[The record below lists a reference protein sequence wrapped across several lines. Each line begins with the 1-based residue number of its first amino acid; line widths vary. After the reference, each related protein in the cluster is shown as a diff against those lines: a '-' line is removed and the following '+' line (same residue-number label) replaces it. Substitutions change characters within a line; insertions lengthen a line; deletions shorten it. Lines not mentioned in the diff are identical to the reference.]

1 MPIRIVGL
9 PILVAFCVALFPAV
23 AAAQS
28 GTAVVRV
35 VSQSPGG
42 GSFQFTGTPSGSV
55 AAGAS
60 LSAPSLAPGSY
71 TTTQSAA
78 AEQLV
83 GIACDDMGSGTPSVG
98 DVATRSATFH
108 IDAGETVTCTFTYA
122 GPDAEDRS
130 GSPESSPENAASPA
144 DGTNPFSDPDE
155 DFADFPIPDDLPDDA
170 GTYRA
175 PKAGPWT
182 ASNHLGSM
190 ACTGFSAPL
199 KPSTESGTLDVS
211 DDGLTVVG
219 TGFSAGTA
227 PVTMQ
232 AVPAINGRYWGTVG
246 GSQDGIPMTIEF
258 VWQLVTDEYIVG
270 YLTSTVSQSGM
281 TCRMFRTYDLR
292 YTGS

>member
-1 MPIRIVGL
+1 MPIRIVGRS
-9 PILVAFCVALFPAV
+9 ILITCCVALLPAV
-23 AAAQS
+23 GAAQS

-42 GSFQFTGTPSGSV
+42 GSFQFTGIPSGSV

-130 GSPESSPENAASPA
+130 RSPESSPEDAAPPA
-144 DGTNPFSDPDE
+144 DGTNPFTDPDE
-155 DFADFPIPDDLPDDA
+155 GFDDFPVPDDLPPNA
-170 GTYRA
+170 GTFRK
-175 PKAGPWT
+175 PKAGPWD

-199 KPSTESGTLDVS
+199 KPSEDRGTLEVS
-211 DDGLTVVG
+211 DDGQTVVG
-219 TGFSAGTA
+219 TGFSGDTA
-227 PVTMQ
+227 PVTMH
-232 AVPAINGRYWGTVG
+232 AVPGINGRYQGSVG

-258 VWQLVTDEYIVG
+258 FWQLVTDEYIVG

-292 YTGS
+292 YAGS